1 MNNFNISQEL
11 FSEIFWRRIFEE
23 QGARHGNLTTLFNL
37 HFDRAESREQ
47 LVDEKTGSIQPLTGW
62 ALYNM
67 VRYFQPDRIMEIGTY
82 IGKSTVSMAAGIY
95 DSGRLNDK
103 VPLHTCDRENDIEI
117 LWQNPYSCELIQ
129 YKKKTSTEMLRSLKE
144 AGSPP
149 FDFVNLDGRLSEDKD
164 MDMFID
170 LIDLSKTVI
179 CLDDFEGIEKG
190 MGNYIKLTKRKEF
203 QNYLL
208 VYNPTIQMANSI
220 GFNTSCSLAVMLPT
234 ELVKFTFQ

>member
-11 FSEIFWRRIFEE
+11 FSEMFWRRIFEE
-23 QGARHGNLTTLFNL
+23 NDARQDKRNTLFN
-37 HFDRAESREQ
+37 FYIDKADRREQ
-47 LVDEKTGSIQPLTGW
+47 FADKKTGSIQPLTAW

-67 VRYFQPDRIMEIGTY
+67 VRYFQPERLMEIGTY

-95 DSGRLNDK
+95 DSGKLDHK
-103 VPLHTCDRENDIEI
+103 VPLHTCDRENAIDII
-117 LWQNPYSCELIQ
+117 WSNPYSCELIQ
-129 YKKKTSTEMLRSLKE
+129 YKKQTSTQMLQFLKE
-144 AGSPP
+144 SSSPS

-170 LIDLSKTVI
+170 LIDLNQTVI

-190 MGNYIKLTKRKEF
+190 MGNYIKLSKRKEF
-203 QNYLL
+203 KNHLL
-208 VYNPTIQMANSI
+208 VYNPSMRMANDI
-220 GFNTSCSLAVMLPT
+220 GFSTSCTLAVMLPT